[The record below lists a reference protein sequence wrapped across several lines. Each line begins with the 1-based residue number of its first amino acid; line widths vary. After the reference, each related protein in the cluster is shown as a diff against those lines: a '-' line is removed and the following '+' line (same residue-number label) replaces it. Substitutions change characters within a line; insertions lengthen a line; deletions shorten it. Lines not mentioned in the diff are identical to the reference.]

1 MDRRHVPRINT
12 YYASCRLYLA
22 QPGTDFDGK
31 ENDLTLPRTKE
42 PAESVRRNLD
52 NA

>member
-12 YYASCRLYLA
+12 YHASCRLCLA
-22 QPGTDFDGK
+22 QPGTDFDDK

-42 PAESVRRNLD
+42 PAESGRGNLED
-52 NA
+52 A